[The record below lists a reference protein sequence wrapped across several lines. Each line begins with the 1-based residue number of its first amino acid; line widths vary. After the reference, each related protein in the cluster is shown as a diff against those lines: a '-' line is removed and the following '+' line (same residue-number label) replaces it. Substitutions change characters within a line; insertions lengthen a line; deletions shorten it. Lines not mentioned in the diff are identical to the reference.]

1 MRAPSTPS
9 TVIAST
15 VIPNTVI
22 PNTVTPVQ
30 ACAACAQGAWLI
42 DVREPNETSLGHA
55 HGARLLPSASLAVA
69 LQRLAVDKT
78 SEMMLICQTGVRSS
92 AAALALRAAGFT
104 SVHSIAGGSIAWQAA
119 GLPWDS
125 VGALT
130 AAEQQ
135 RYSRQLLLPEL
146 GLSGQEKLKQAKILL
161 IGAGGLGSPAAL
173 YLAAAGVGT
182 LAISDGDCV
191 DLSNLHRQ
199 ILHRTDTIGTPKT
212 RSAAAQLHALNPL
225 VRVLE
230 LPALSAANIDEL
242 LPNFDIV
249 VDGSDNF
256 ATRFLV
262 ADACV
267 KHKKTLVYGAVLRFE
282 GQVSVFMGPS
292 DVTGSAPC
300 YRCLFPA
307 PPPPEHAPSCA
318 QAGVLGVVPGVIG
331 TLQATEAIKLITGI
345 GSPLSGRLLMF
356 DAKNMRFREI
366 SIPRDPHCPSCAPG
380 AVIRY
385 EAGAEYCE
393 LLKS

>member
-1 MRAPSTPS
+1 MRAPLTPS
-9 TVIAST
+9 TVT
-15 VIPNTVI
+15 

-30 ACAACAQGAWLI
+30 AYAACAQGAWLI

-55 HGARLLPSASLAVA
+55 QGARLLPSASLVSE
-69 LQRLAVDKT
+69 LQRLAVAKT
-78 SEMMLICQTGVRSS
+78 REIMLICQSGVRSS
-92 AAALALRAAGFT
+92 AAARALGAAGFT

-119 GLPWDS
+119 GLSWES
-125 VGALT
+125 VGALS
-130 AAEQQ
+130 AVEQQ

-146 GLSGQEKLKQAKILL
+146 GLSGQEKLKKAKVLL

-182 LAISDGDCV
+182 LGISDGDHV

-199 ILHRTDTIGTPKT
+199 ILHRTDAIGTPKT
-212 RSAAAQLHALNPL
+212 GSAAAQLHALNPL

-230 LPALSAANIDEL
+230 LPALIATNIDEL

-267 KHKKTLVYGAVLRFE
+267 KHKKPLVYGAVLRFE
-282 GQVSVFMGPS
+282 GQVSVFLGPT
-292 DVTGSAPC
+292 DITGNAPC

-331 TLQATEAIKLITGI
+331 TLQATEAIKLITGV
-345 GSPLSGRLLMF
+345 GRVLSGRLLMF
-356 DAKNMRFREI
+356 DAKSMRFREI
-366 SIPRDPHCPSCAPG
+366 SIPRDPQCPSCAPG
-380 AVIRY
+380 VVIRY
-385 EAGAEYCE
+385 EVGAEYCE
-393 LLKS
+393 G